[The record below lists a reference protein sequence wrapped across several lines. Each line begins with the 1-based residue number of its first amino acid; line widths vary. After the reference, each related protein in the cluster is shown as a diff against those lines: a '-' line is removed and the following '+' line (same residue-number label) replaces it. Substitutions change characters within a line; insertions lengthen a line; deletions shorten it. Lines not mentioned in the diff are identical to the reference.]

1 MFDELDELEPIL
13 NEDSSDIPQTIFTQ
27 DSNRFHK
34 LPRLTENE
42 LVLLQINNQT
52 RILWSAS
59 LRLVI
64 YVYSQL
70 KRIGYLTY
78 LPAGMEMDVIQAGNL
93 AALGAIP
100 RWNPDKGKFSTF
112 LVPRIR
118 GAMLDYAADQ
128 ARWASLTKS
137 QPITQENASDEY
149 YDDWEG
155 APFDPEAAWDSPE
168 ATIQDGAQNDTA
180 TDDVSYE
187 ATLGA
192 ELREAIALLEAQLH
206 NDIVLRYYQD
216 NSIDHIAKLNGVS
229 RQTVHSRIKQAI
241 EILRSIL
248 VTDCPK

>member
-1 MFDELDELEPIL
+1 MLYYITNGFGGADIALFLARVVLGTFYVLARFRFFYDPSKPEVTIT
-13 NEDSSDIPQTIFTQ
+13 SS
-27 DSNRFHK
+27 
-34 LPRLTENE
+34 
-42 LVLLQINNQT
+42 
-52 RILWSAS
+52 
-59 LRLVI
+59 
-64 YVYSQL
+64 
-70 KRIGYLTY
+70 
-78 LPAGMEMDVIQAGNL
+78 L
-93 AALGAIP
+93 AYD